1 MNDRTVSVT
10 GRAVADT
17 TRSAHTTPIA
27 LALALT
33 LGLCALA
40 GCAVGPDFARPATPA
55 VTGYLA
61 EPFALPGA
69 GPADAAQQLQWGA
82 NLDQRWWTAFESPPL
97 DDTVARAIADS
108 PTLDTARATL
118 AQAQQAIRVA
128 RAGLYPQVDI
138 DASAERD
145 RARSLRAGSA
155 GGNTTSNLLSVGPT
169 VSYALDLFGGTRR
182 EIEAQMALAEYQ
194 RDQLAA
200 AYLTLTGNTVTQ
212 ALIAAGA
219 REQLRAVDDII
230 AIDRRN
236 IELVSIERDVGKAAL
251 ADLLAAQAQLAA
263 DLALS
268 PPLAQQLSAAEH
280 ALAILV
286 GATPAQWQ
294 PPSFDFVMLTLPADV
309 PVALP
314 SAWLVQRP
322 DVRAAEA
329 QLHAASAAIG
339 VATAQLYPH
348 VTLSAA
354 WTQSAASMGPLFDS
368 ANGLW
373 AVAAQLT
380 APLFHGGALRAQKQ
394 AAVDAFQAQL
404 GVYRQ
409 TVLQAFGQVAD
420 TLRALQHDAEELAA
434 QRAALDAAERSLSL
448 LQESY
453 RVGTASLVDVLQAQ
467 RLYAQARLGYA
478 RAKGQRYV
486 DTAQWY
492 AAMGGSAQDWAHGQA
507 AANEAGSAAAH

>member
-10 GRAVADT
+10 GRAVENTMRYAQT
-17 TRSAHTTPIA
+17 TCVA

-33 LGLCALA
+33 LASLA
-40 GCAVGPDFARPATPA
+40 GCAVGPDFARPAKPA
-55 VTGYLA
+55 VAGYLA
-61 EPFALPGA
+61 EPIALPSA
-69 GPADAAQQLQWGA
+69 GPADAAQRLQWGA
-82 NLDQRWWTAFESPPL
+82 NLDRRWWTAFDSPPL
-97 DDTVARAIADS
+97 DDTVARAIAGS

-128 RAGLYPQVDI
+128 RGGLYPQVDV

-155 GGNTTSNLLSVGPT
+155 GTTTSNLLSVGPS

-182 EIEAQMALAEYQ
+182 EIEAQTALAEYQ

-236 IELVSIERDVGKAAL
+236 VELVSIERDVGKAAL
-251 ADLLAAQAQLAA
+251 ADLLAARAQLAA

-286 GATPAQWQ
+286 GTTPAQWQ
-294 PPSFDFVMLTLPADV
+294 PPSFDFGMLTLPADV

-314 SAWLVQRP
+314 SAWLAQRP

-380 APLFHGGALRAQKQ
+380 APLFHGGALQAQKQ

-404 GVYRQ
+404 SVYRQ

-434 QRAALDAAERSLSL
+434 QRAALDAAQRSLDL
-448 LQESY
+448 LQQSY
-453 RVGTASLVDVLQAQ
+453 RVGTASLIDVLQAQ
-467 RLYAQARLGYA
+467 RLYSQARLGYA

-492 AAMGGSAQDWAHGQA
+492 AAMGGSAQAWADDDA
-507 AANEAGSAAAH
+507 AVHESRSAVTH